1 MESIVLLSRKSSDCV
16 INVTVEWG
24 SERKMLLDAIAE
36 VKRFVKLTMYDA
48 FNAVEELKHSR
59 NFLTMDRGRKRRE
72 NCDRM
77 EEQWGK

>member
-1 MESIVLLSRKSSDCV
+1 
-16 INVTVEWG
+16 
-24 SERKMLLDAIAE
+24 MLLDVIAE
-36 VKRFVKLTMYDA
+36 VKRFVKLIMYDA